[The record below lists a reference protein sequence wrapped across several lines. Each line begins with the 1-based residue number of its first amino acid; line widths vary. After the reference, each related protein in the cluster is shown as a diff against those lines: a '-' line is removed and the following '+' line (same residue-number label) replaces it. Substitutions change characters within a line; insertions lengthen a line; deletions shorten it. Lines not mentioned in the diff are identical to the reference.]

1 MATPTGQS
9 LTGNFAGEK
18 ASGYLY
24 PAILAANTIGSGI
37 VTTHEN
43 IKYKLNVRNLATT
56 GFLANATCG
65 FQSTGEVALS
75 DVVLEP
81 KELQVNIE
89 LCKANFRTQWE
100 SLEMRGA
107 ITGQEIPASFQEF
120 FIQKNLELIAKDFEV
135 AVWQGTTDGGSFEGL
150 EAKLAANATVID
162 VNNSGTPLSAAN
174 IMAEL
179 GKVYDAIPNEVYVA
193 DDVKIII
200 PISAAKFYQQAL
212 ASIGAGYSGGTGAGY
227 KSESYVG
234 AKPLNYQGID
244 LVVANG
250 LSNNKM
256 VAARTSDL
264 HFGTNV
270 LTDLAEVRVID
281 MAETDGSDN
290 VRFVARMT
298 GGTQVTNGSNIV
310 YYVA

>member
-1 MATPTGQS
+1 MATSTS

-43 IKYKLNVRNLATT
+43 IKYKLNIRNMATT
-56 GFLANATCG
+56 GFLANATCD
-65 FQSTGEVALS
+65 FTDTGNVALS

-89 LCKANFRTQWE
+89 LCKKDFRTQWE
-100 SLEMRGA
+100 AMEMRGA
-107 ITGQEIPASFQEF
+107 ITGQELPSSFQEF

-135 AVWQGTTDGGSFEGL
+135 AVWQGTDTGGSFEGL
-150 EAKLAANATVID
+150 QAKLAANTDVID
-162 VNNSGTPLSAAN
+162 VTGTTLSASN
-174 IMAEL
+174 IIAEL
-179 GKVYDAIPNEVYVA
+179 AKVYAAIPNEVFVA
-193 DDVKIII
+193 EDVKIII
-200 PISAAKFYQQAL
+200 PISAAKFYQEAL
-212 ASIGAGYSGGTGAGY
+212 SAVGSDAGYLAQSV
-227 KSESYVG
+227 VG

-250 LSNNKM
+250 LGANKM
-256 VAARTSDL
+256 IAARSSDL

-270 LTDLAEVRVID
+270 LTDLAELRVVD
-281 MAETDGSDN
+281 MSETDGSDN
-290 VRFVARMT
+290 IRFVARMT
-298 GGTQVTNGSNIV
+298 GGTQVTNGSNVV
-310 YYVA
+310 YYS

>member
-56 GFLANATCG
+56 GFLANATCD
-65 FQSTGEVALS
+65 FTSTGEVALS

-135 AVWQGTTDGGSFEGL
+135 AIWQGTAGAGFEGL
-150 EAKLAANATVID
+150 QAKLAANTEVID
-162 VNNSGTPLSAAN
+162 IAAIGGGLNAAN
-174 IMAEL
+174 IIAEL
-179 GKVYDAIPNEVYVA
+179 GKVYAAIPDEVFVA
-193 DDVKIII
+193 EDVKIII
-200 PISAAKFYQQAL
+200 PISAAKFYQEAL
-212 ASIGAGYSGGTGAGY
+212 SAVGSDAGYLAQSV
-227 KSESYVG
+227 VG

-250 LSNNKM
+250 LGANKM
-256 VAARTSDL
+256 VAARSSDL

-270 LTDLAEVRVID
+270 LTDLAELRVID
-281 MAETDGSDN
+281 MSETDGSDN

-310 YYVA
+310 YYS

>member
-43 IKYKLNVRNLATT
+43 VKYKLNVRNLSTT
-56 GFLANATCG
+56 GFLANATCD
-65 FQSTGEVALS
+65 FRSTGEVALS

-89 LCKANFRTQWE
+89 LCKANLRTQWE

-135 AVWQGTTDGGSFEGL
+135 AIWQGTTGAGSFEGL
-150 EAKLAANATVID
+150 QAKLAANTDVID

-174 IMAEL
+174 IIAEL
-179 GKVYDAIPNEVYVA
+179 GKVYAAIPDEVFVA
-193 DDVKIII
+193 EDVKIII
-200 PISAAKFYQQAL
+200 PISAAKFYQEAL
-212 ASIGAGYSGGTGAGY
+212 SAVGSDAGYLAQSV
-227 KSESYVG
+227 VG
-234 AKPLNYQGID
+234 SKPLNYQGID

-250 LSNNKM
+250 LGANKM
-256 VAARTSDL
+256 VAARSSDL

-270 LTDLAEVRVID
+270 LTDLAELRVID

>member
-1 MATPTGQS
+1 MATVQS

-43 IKYKLNVRNLATT
+43 VKYKLNIRNLATT
-56 GFLANATCG
+56 GFLANASCE
-65 FQSTGEVALS
+65 FLSTGEVALS

-89 LCKANFRTQWE
+89 LCKGNLRTQWE

-135 AVWQGTTDGGSFEGL
+135 AVWQGTTGAGSFEGL
-150 EAKLAANATVID
+150 EAKLAANTDVID

-174 IMAEL
+174 IITEL
-179 GKVYDAIPNEVYVA
+179 NKVVAAIPNEVYVA
-193 DDVKIII
+193 DDFKIII
-200 PISAAKFYQQAL
+200 PISAAKFYIAAQAAL
-212 ASIGAGYSGGTGAGY
+212 GYLD
-227 KSESYVG
+227 KFHVG
-234 AKPLNYQGID
+234 KTELNFQGID
-244 LVVANG
+244 LVIANG

-270 LTDLAEVRVID
+270 LTDLAELRVID

>member
-1 MATPTGQS
+1 MATSTS
-9 LTGNFAGEK
+9 DYSNLSGNFTGEK

-43 IKYKLNVRNLATT
+43 VKYKLNIRNMATT
-56 GFLANATCG
+56 GYLANGTCD
-65 FQSTGEVALS
+65 FDPTGNVALS
-75 DVVLEP
+75 DVVLEV
-81 KELQVNIE
+81 KELQVNTQ
-89 LCKANFRTQWE
+89 LCKKTFRTQWE
-100 SLEMRGA
+100 ALEMRGA
-107 ITGQEIPASFQEF
+107 ITGQELPSSFQEF

-135 AVWQGTTDGGSFEGL
+135 AVWQGTTGAGSFEGL
-150 EAKLAANATVID
+150 EAKLAANADVID
-162 VNNSGTPLSAAN
+162 VSNSGTPLSASN
-174 IMAEL
+174 IIAEL
-179 GKVYDAIPNEVYVA
+179 GKVVAAIPNEVYVA
-193 DDVKIII
+193 DDFKIII
-200 PISAAKFYQQAL
+200 PISAAKYYIAAQAAL
-212 ASIGAGYSGGTGAGY
+212 GYLD
-227 KSESYVG
+227 KFHVG
-234 AKPLNYQGID
+234 KTELNFQGID

>member
-56 GFLANATCG
+56 GFLANATCD
-65 FQSTGEVALS
+65 FTSTGEVALS

-135 AVWQGTTDGGSFEGL
+135 AIWQGTAGAGFEGL
-150 EAKLAANATVID
+150 QAKLAANTEVID
-162 VNNSGTPLSAAN
+162 IAAIGGGLNAAN
-174 IMAEL
+174 IIAEL
-179 GKVYDAIPNEVYVA
+179 GKVYAAIPDEVFVA
-193 DDVKIII
+193 EDVKIII
-200 PISAAKFYQQAL
+200 PISAAKFYQEAL
-212 ASIGAGYSGGTGAGY
+212 SAVGSDAGYLAQSV
-227 KSESYVG
+227 VG
-234 AKPLNYQGID
+234 SKPLNYQGID

-250 LSNNKM
+250 LGANKM
-256 VAARTSDL
+256 VAARSSDL

-270 LTDLAEVRVID
+270 LTDLAELRVVD
-281 MAETDGSDN
+281 MSETDGSDN

>member
-1 MATPTGQS
+1 MATSTS

-56 GFLANATCG
+56 GFLANATCD
-65 FQSTGEVALS
+65 FTSTGEVALS

-100 SLEMRGA
+100 AMEMRGA
-107 ITGQEIPASFQEF
+107 ITGQELPASFQEF

-135 AVWQGTTDGGSFEGL
+135 AIWQGTTGAGSFEGL
-150 EAKLAANATVID
+150 QAKLLANGAVVD
-162 VNNSGTPLSAAN
+162 VVGTTLSAAN
-174 IMAEL
+174 ILAEL
-179 GKVYDAIPNEVYVA
+179 AKVYDAIPDEVYVA
-193 DDVKIII
+193 EDVKIII

-212 ASIGAGYSGGTGAGY
+212 AAVGSDAGYLAQST
-227 KSESYVG
+227 VG

-250 LSNNKM
+250 LGANKM
-256 VAARTSDL
+256 IAARTSDL

-270 LTDLAEVRVID
+270 LTDLAELRVID

-298 GGTQVTNGSNIV
+298 GGTQITNGANIV
-310 YYVA
+310 YYS

>member
-56 GFLANATCG
+56 GFLANATCD
-65 FQSTGEVALS
+65 FTSTGEVALS

-100 SLEMRGA
+100 AMEMRGA
-107 ITGQEIPASFQEF
+107 ITGQELPASFQEF

-135 AVWQGTTDGGSFEGL
+135 AIWQGTTGAGSFEGL
-150 EAKLAANATVID
+150 QAKL
-162 VNNSGTPLSAAN
+162 L
-174 IMAEL
+174 
-179 GKVYDAIPNEVYVA
+179 
-193 DDVKIII
+193 
-200 PISAAKFYQQAL
+200 
-212 ASIGAGYSGGTGAGY
+212 
-227 KSESYVG
+227 
-234 AKPLNYQGID
+234 
-244 LVVANG
+244 ANG
-250 LSNNKM
+250 AVVDVVGTTL
-256 VAARTSDL
+256 DL
-264 HFGTNV
+264 
-270 LTDLAEVRVID
+270 LQE
-281 MAETDGSDN
+281 
-290 VRFVARMT
+290 
-298 GGTQVTNGSNIV
+298 
-310 YYVA
+310 

>member
-1 MATPTGQS
+1 MATVQS

-43 IKYKLNVRNLATT
+43 VKYKLNIRNLATT
-56 GFLANATCG
+56 GFLANASCE
-65 FQSTGEVALS
+65 FLSTGEVALS

-89 LCKANFRTQWE
+89 LCKGNLRTQWE

-135 AVWQGTTDGGSFEGL
+135 AVWQGTTGAGSFEGL
-150 EAKLAANATVID
+150 EAKLAANTDVID

-174 IMAEL
+174 IITEL
-179 GKVYDAIPNEVYVA
+179 GKVVAAIPNEVYVA
-193 DDVKIII
+193 DDFKIII
-200 PISAAKFYQQAL
+200 PISAAKFYIAAQAAL
-212 ASIGAGYSGGTGAGY
+212 GYLD
-227 KSESYVG
+227 KFHVG
-234 AKPLNYQGID
+234 KTELNFQGID
-244 LVVANG
+244 LVIANG

-270 LTDLAEVRVID
+270 LTDLAELRVID

>member
-1 MATPTGQS
+1 MATSTS
-9 LTGNFAGEK
+9 DYSNLSGNFTGEK

-43 IKYKLNVRNLATT
+43 VKYKLNIRNMATT
-56 GFLANATCG
+56 GYLANGTCD
-65 FQSTGEVALS
+65 FDPTGNVALN
-75 DVVLEP
+75 DVVLEV
-81 KELQVNIE
+81 KELQVNTQ
-89 LCKANFRTQWE
+89 LCKKTFRTQWE
-100 SLEMRGA
+100 ALEMRGA
-107 ITGQEIPASFQEF
+107 ITGQELPASFQEF

-135 AVWQGTTDGGSFEGL
+135 AVWQGTDTGGSFEGL
-150 EAKLAANATVID
+150 QAKLAANADVID
-162 VNNSGTPLSAAN
+162 VTGTTLSASN
-174 IMAEL
+174 IIAEL
-179 GKVYDAIPNEVYVA
+179 GKVVAAIPNEVYVA
-193 DDVKIII
+193 DDFKIIV
-200 PISAAKFYQQAL
+200 PISAAKFYIAAQAAL
-212 ASIGAGYSGGTGAGY
+212 GYLD
-227 KSESYVG
+227 KFHVG
-234 AKPLNYQGID
+234 KTELNFQGID

-250 LSNNKM
+250 LSNDKM

-270 LTDLAEVRVID
+270 LTDLAELRVID

-310 YYVA
+310 YYS

>member
-1 MATPTGQS
+1 MATGQS

-43 IKYKLNVRNLATT
+43 VKYKLNVRNLSTT
-56 GFLANATCG
+56 GFLANATCD
-65 FQSTGEVALS
+65 FRSTGEVALS

-89 LCKANFRTQWE
+89 LCKGNLRTQWE

-135 AVWQGTTDGGSFEGL
+135 AVWQGTTGAGSFEGL
-150 EAKLAANATVID
+150 EAKLAANTDVID
-162 VNNSGTPLSAAN
+162 VNNSGTPLSATN
-174 IMAEL
+174 IIEEL
-179 GKVYDAIPNEVYVA
+179 DKVVAAIPNEVYVA
-193 DDVKIII
+193 DDFKIII
-200 PISAAKFYQQAL
+200 PISAAKFYIAAQAAL
-212 ASIGAGYSGGTGAGY
+212 GYLD
-227 KSESYVG
+227 KFHVG
-234 AKPLNYQGID
+234 KTELNFQGID
-244 LVVANG
+244 LVIANG

-270 LTDLAEVRVID
+270 LTDLAELRVVD
-281 MAETDGSDN
+281 MSETDGSDN

>member
-56 GFLANATCG
+56 GFLANATCA
-65 FQSTGEVALS
+65 FTSTGEVALS

-100 SLEMRGA
+100 AMEMRGA
-107 ITGQEIPASFQEF
+107 ITGQELPASFQEF

-135 AVWQGTTDGGSFEGL
+135 AIWQGTTGGGSFEGL
-150 EAKLAANATVID
+150 QAKLLANGAVVD
-162 VNNSGTPLSAAN
+162 VVGTTLSAAN
-174 IMAEL
+174 ILAEL
-179 GKVYDAIPNEVYVA
+179 AKVYDAIPDEVYVA

-200 PISAAKFYQQAL
+200 PISASKFYQQAL

-250 LSNNKM
+250 LGANKM
-256 VAARTSDL
+256 IAARTSDL

-270 LTDLAEVRVID
+270 LTDLAELRVID

-298 GGTQVTNGSNIV
+298 GGTQITNGANIV
-310 YYVA
+310 YYS

>member
-37 VTTHEN
+37 VTVHEN

-56 GFLANATCG
+56 GFLANATCD
-65 FQSTGEVALS
+65 FTSTGEVALS

-135 AVWQGTTDGGSFEGL
+135 AIWQGTTGGGSFEGL
-150 EAKLAANATVID
+150 QAKLLANGAVVD
-162 VNNSGTPLSAAN
+162 VVGTTLSAAN
-174 IMAEL
+174 ILAEL
-179 GKVYDAIPNEVYVA
+179 AKVYDAIPDEVYVA

-200 PISAAKFYQQAL
+200 PISASKFYQQAL

-250 LSNNKM
+250 LGANKM
-256 VAARTSDL
+256 IAARTSDL

-270 LTDLAEVRVID
+270 LTDLAELRVID

-298 GGTQVTNGSNIV
+298 GGTQITNGANIV
-310 YYVA
+310 YYS

>member
-56 GFLANATCG
+56 GFLANATCA
-65 FQSTGEVALS
+65 FESTGEVALS

-135 AVWQGTTDGGSFEGL
+135 AIWQGTTGAGSFEGL
-150 EAKLAANATVID
+150 QAKLAANGAVVD
-162 VNNSGTPLSAAN
+162 VVGTTLSAAN
-174 IMAEL
+174 ILAEL
-179 GKVYDAIPNEVYVA
+179 AKVYDAIPDEVYVA

-212 ASIGAGYSGGTGAGY
+212 AAVGSDAGYLAQST
-227 KSESYVG
+227 VG

-250 LSNNKM
+250 LGANKM
-256 VAARTSDL
+256 IAARTSDL

-298 GGTQVTNGSNIV
+298 GGTQITNGANIV
-310 YYVA
+310 YYS

>member
-1 MATPTGQS
+1 MATVQS

-43 IKYKLNVRNLATT
+43 VKYKLNIRNLATT
-56 GFLANATCG
+56 GFLANATCD
-65 FQSTGEVALS
+65 FTSTGEVALS

-89 LCKANFRTQWE
+89 LCKGNLRTQWE

-135 AVWQGTTDGGSFEGL
+135 AVWQGTTGAGSFEGL
-150 EAKLAANATVID
+150 EAKLAANTDVID

-174 IMAEL
+174 IITEL
-179 GKVYDAIPNEVYVA
+179 NKVVAAIPNEVYVA
-193 DDVKIII
+193 DDFKIII
-200 PISAAKFYQQAL
+200 PISAAKFYIAAQAAL
-212 ASIGAGYSGGTGAGY
+212 GYLD
-227 KSESYVG
+227 KFHVG
-234 AKPLNYQGID
+234 KTELNFQGID
-244 LVVANG
+244 LVIANG

-270 LTDLAEVRVID
+270 LTDLAELRVID

>member
-43 IKYKLNVRNLATT
+43 VKYKLNVRNLSTT
-56 GFLANATCG
+56 GFLANASCD
-65 FQSTGEVALS
+65 FVSTGEVALS

-89 LCKANFRTQWE
+89 LCKANLRTQWE

-120 FIQKNLELIAKDFEV
+120 FIQKNLELIAKDFEI
-135 AVWQGTTDGGSFEGL
+135 AIWQGTAGAGFEGL
-150 EAKLAANATVID
+150 QAKLAANTEVID
-162 VNNSGTPLSAAN
+162 IAAIGGGLNAAN
-174 IMAEL
+174 IIAEL
-179 GKVYDAIPNEVYVA
+179 GKVYAAIPDEVFVA
-193 DDVKIII
+193 EDVKIII
-200 PISAAKFYQQAL
+200 PISAAKFYQEAL
-212 ASIGAGYSGGTGAGY
+212 SAVGEGYTGGTGAGY
-227 KSESYVG
+227 LTQSVVG

-250 LSNNKM
+250 LGANKM
-256 VAARTSDL
+256 VAARSSDL

-270 LTDLAEVRVID
+270 LTDLAELRVID
-281 MAETDGSDN
+281 MSETDGSDN

-310 YYVA
+310 YYS

>member
-1 MATPTGQS
+1 MATVQS

-43 IKYKLNVRNLATT
+43 VKYKLNIRNLATT
-56 GFLANATCG
+56 GFLANATCD
-65 FQSTGEVALS
+65 FTSTGEVALS

-89 LCKANFRTQWE
+89 LCKGNLRTQWE

-120 FIQKNLELIAKDFEV
+120 FIQKNLELIAKDFEI
-135 AVWQGTTDGGSFEGL
+135 AIWQGTAGAGFEGL
-150 EAKLAANATVID
+150 QAKLAANTEVID
-162 VNNSGTPLSAAN
+162 IAAIGGGLNAAN
-174 IMAEL
+174 IIAEL
-179 GKVYDAIPNEVYVA
+179 GKVYAAIPDEVFVA
-193 DDVKIII
+193 EDVKIII
-200 PISAAKFYQQAL
+200 PISAAKFYQEAL
-212 ASIGAGYSGGTGAGY
+212 SAVGSDAGYLAQSV
-227 KSESYVG
+227 VG
-234 AKPLNYQGID
+234 SKPLNYQGID

-250 LSNNKM
+250 LGANKM
-256 VAARTSDL
+256 VAARSSDL

-270 LTDLAEVRVID
+270 LTDLAELRVID
-281 MAETDGSDN
+281 MSETDGSDN

>member
-56 GFLANATCG
+56 GFLANATCD
-65 FQSTGEVALS
+65 FTSTGEVALS

-135 AVWQGTTDGGSFEGL
+135 AIWQGTTGAGSFEGL
-150 EAKLAANATVID
+150 QAKLLANGAVVD
-162 VNNSGTPLSAAN
+162 VVGTTLSAAN
-174 IMAEL
+174 ILAEL
-179 GKVYDAIPNEVYVA
+179 AKVYDAIPNEVYVA
-193 DDVKIII
+193 EDVKIII
-200 PISAAKFYQQAL
+200 PISASKFYQQAL

-250 LSNNKM
+250 LGANKM
-256 VAARTSDL
+256 IAARTSDL

-270 LTDLAEVRVID
+270 LTDLAELRVID

-298 GGTQVTNGSNIV
+298 GGTQITNGANIV
-310 YYVA
+310 YYS

>member
-56 GFLANATCG
+56 GFLANATCD
-65 FQSTGEVALS
+65 FVSTGEVALS

-135 AVWQGTTDGGSFEGL
+135 AIWQGTTGAGSFEGL
-150 EAKLAANATVID
+150 EAKLAANAAVID
-162 VNNSGTPLSAAN
+162 VNNSATPLSAAN
-174 IMAEL
+174 ILAEL
-179 GKVYDAIPNEVYVA
+179 AKVYDAIPNEVYVA
-193 DDVKIII
+193 EDVKIII

-212 ASIGAGYSGGTGAGY
+212 AAVGSDAGYLAQST
-227 KSESYVG
+227 VG

>member
-1 MATPTGQS
+1 MATVQS

-43 IKYKLNVRNLATT
+43 VKYKLNIRNLATT
-56 GFLANATCG
+56 GFLANASCE
-65 FQSTGEVALS
+65 FLSTGEVALS

-89 LCKANFRTQWE
+89 LCKGNLRTQWE

-135 AVWQGTTDGGSFEGL
+135 AVWQGTTGAGSFEGL
-150 EAKLAANATVID
+150 EAKLAANTDVID
-162 VNNSGTPLSAAN
+162 VNNSGTPLSATN
-174 IMAEL
+174 IIEEL
-179 GKVYDAIPNEVYVA
+179 DKVVAAIPNEVYVA
-193 DDVKIII
+193 DDFKIII
-200 PISAAKFYQQAL
+200 PISAAKFYIAAQAAL
-212 ASIGAGYSGGTGAGY
+212 GYLD
-227 KSESYVG
+227 KFHVG
-234 AKPLNYQGID
+234 KTELNFQGID
-244 LVVANG
+244 LVIANG

-270 LTDLAEVRVID
+270 LTDLAELRVID

>member
-1 MATPTGQS
+1 MATSTT

-56 GFLANATCG
+56 GFLANATCD
-65 FQSTGEVALS
+65 FTDTGNVALS

-89 LCKANFRTQWE
+89 LCKKDFRTQWE
-100 SLEMRGA
+100 AMEMRGA
-107 ITGQEIPASFQEF
+107 ITGQELPASFQEF

-135 AVWQGTTDGGSFEGL
+135 AIWQGTNIGGSFEGL
-150 EAKLAANATVID
+150 QAKLAANGAVVD
-162 VNNSGTPLSAAN
+162 VVGTTLSAAN
-174 IMAEL
+174 ILAEL
-179 GKVYDAIPNEVYVA
+179 AKVYDAIPDEVYVA

-212 ASIGAGYSGGTGAGY
+212 AAVGSDAGYLAQST
-227 KSESYVG
+227 VG

-250 LSNNKM
+250 LGANKM
-256 VAARTSDL
+256 IAARTSDL

-298 GGTQVTNGSNIV
+298 GGTQITNGANIV
-310 YYVA
+310 YYS

>member
-43 IKYKLNVRNLATT
+43 VKYKLNVRNLATT
-56 GFLANATCG
+56 GFLANATCA
-65 FQSTGEVALS
+65 FESTGEVALS

-135 AVWQGTTDGGSFEGL
+135 AVWQGTDTGGSFEGL
-150 EAKLAANATVID
+150 QAKLAANTDVID
-162 VNNSGTPLSAAN
+162 VTGTTLSASN

-179 GKVYDAIPNEVYVA
+179 GKVYDAIPDEVFVA
-193 DDVKIII
+193 EDVKIII
-200 PISAAKFYQQAL
+200 PISAAKFYQEAL
-212 ASIGAGYSGGTGAGY
+212 SAVGEGYNGGTGAGY
-227 KSESYVG
+227 LTQSVVG

-250 LSNNKM
+250 LGANKM
-256 VAARTSDL
+256 IAARTSDL

-270 LTDLAEVRVID
+270 LTDLAELRVID

-298 GGTQVTNGSNIV
+298 GGTQVTNGSNVV
-310 YYVA
+310 YYS

>member
-43 IKYKLNVRNLATT
+43 VKYKLNVRNLATT
-56 GFLANATCG
+56 GFLANASCD
-65 FQSTGEVALS
+65 FVSTGEVALS

-89 LCKANFRTQWE
+89 LCKANFRTQYE

-174 IMAEL
+174 IIAEL
-179 GKVYDAIPNEVYVA
+179 GKVVAAIPNEVYVA
-193 DDVKIII
+193 DDFKIII
-200 PISAAKFYQQAL
+200 PISAAKFYIAAQAAL
-212 ASIGAGYSGGTGAGY
+212 GYLD
-227 KSESYVG
+227 KFHVG
-234 AKPLNYQGID
+234 KTELNFQGID

-298 GGTQVTNGSNIV
+298 GGTQITNGANIV
-310 YYVA
+310 YYS

>member
-43 IKYKLNVRNLATT
+43 VKYKLNVRNLATT
-56 GFLANATCG
+56 GFLANATCE
-65 FQSTGEVALS
+65 FTSTGEVALS

-135 AVWQGTTDGGSFEGL
+135 AIWQGTTGGGSFEGL
-150 EAKLAANATVID
+150 QAKLAANGD
-162 VNNSGTPLSAAN
+162 VVDVSGTTLSASN
-174 IMAEL
+174 IIAEL
-179 GKVYDAIPNEVYVA
+179 GKVYDAIPDEVYVA
-193 DDVKIII
+193 EDVKIII

-212 ASIGAGYSGGTGAGY
+212 AAVGSDAGYLAQST
-227 KSESYVG
+227 VG

-250 LSNNKM
+250 LGANKM
-256 VAARTSDL
+256 IAARTSDL

-270 LTDLAEVRVID
+270 LTDLAELRVID

-298 GGTQVTNGSNIV
+298 GGTQVTNGSNVV
-310 YYVA
+310 YYS

>member
-56 GFLANATCG
+56 GFLANATCD
-65 FQSTGEVALS
+65 FTSTGEVALS

-135 AVWQGTTDGGSFEGL
+135 AVWQGTTGAGSFEGL
-150 EAKLAANATVID
+150 EAKLAANTDVID
-162 VNNSGTPLSAAN
+162 VNNSGTPLSATN
-174 IMAEL
+174 IIEEL
-179 GKVYDAIPNEVYVA
+179 DKVVAAIPNEVYVA
-193 DDVKIII
+193 DDFKIII
-200 PISAAKFYQQAL
+200 PISAAKFYIAAQAAL
-212 ASIGAGYSGGTGAGY
+212 GYLD
-227 KSESYVG
+227 KFHVG
-234 AKPLNYQGID
+234 KTELNFQGID
-244 LVVANG
+244 LVIANG

-270 LTDLAEVRVID
+270 LTDLAELRVID

>member
-43 IKYKLNVRNLATT
+43 VKYKLNVRNLATT

-100 SLEMRGA
+100 AMEMRGA
-107 ITGQEIPASFQEF
+107 ITGQELPASFQEF

-135 AVWQGTTDGGSFEGL
+135 AIWQGTTGEGSFEGL
-150 EAKLAANATVID
+150 QAKLAANGD
-162 VNNSGTPLSAAN
+162 VVDVSGTTLSAAN

-179 GKVYDAIPNEVYVA
+179 AKVYDAIPDEVYVA
-193 DDVKIII
+193 EDVKIII

-212 ASIGAGYSGGTGAGY
+212 AAVGSDAGYLAQST
-227 KSESYVG
+227 VG

-250 LSNNKM
+250 LGANKM
-256 VAARTSDL
+256 IAARTSDL

-298 GGTQVTNGSNIV
+298 GGTQITNGANIV
-310 YYVA
+310 YYS

>member
-1 MATPTGQS
+1 MATSTS

-24 PAILAANTIGSGI
+24 PAILAANSIGSGI
-37 VTTHEN
+37 VTVHEN

-56 GFLANATCG
+56 GFLANATCD
-65 FQSTGEVALS
+65 FTDTGNVALS

-89 LCKANFRTQWE
+89 LCKKDFRTQWE
-100 SLEMRGA
+100 ALEMRGA
-107 ITGQEIPASFQEF
+107 ITGQELPASFQEF

-135 AVWQGTTDGGSFEGL
+135 AVWQGTTGGGSFEGL
-150 EAKLAANATVID
+150 QAKLAANGD
-162 VNNSGTPLSAAN
+162 VVDVAGTTLSASN
-174 IMAEL
+174 IITEL
-179 GKVYDAIPNEVYVA
+179 GRVRDAIPNEVYVA
-193 DDVKIII
+193 DDVKIIV
-200 PISAAKFYQQAL
+200 PISVAKFYIAAQA
-212 ASIGAGYSGGTGAGY
+212 ASGYLD
-227 KSESYVG
+227 KFHVG
-234 AKPLNYQGID
+234 KTELNFQGIP

-250 LSNNKM
+250 LGNDKM

-270 LTDLAEVRVID
+270 LTDLAELRVID

-298 GGTQVTNGSNIV
+298 GGTQVTNGSNVV
-310 YYVA
+310 YYS

>member
-56 GFLANATCG
+56 GFLANATCD
-65 FQSTGEVALS
+65 FTSTGEVALS

-135 AVWQGTTDGGSFEGL
+135 AVWQGTTGGGSFEGL
-150 EAKLAANATVID
+150 EAKLAANADVID
-162 VNNSGTPLSAAN
+162 VNNSATPLSAAN
-174 IMAEL
+174 ILAEL
-179 GKVYDAIPNEVYVA
+179 AKVYDAIPNEVYVA

-212 ASIGAGYSGGTGAGY
+212 AAVGSDAGYLAQST
-227 KSESYVG
+227 VG

>member
-1 MATPTGQS
+1 MATSTS
-9 LTGNFAGEK
+9 DYANLSGNFTGEK

-24 PAILAANTIGSGI
+24 PAILAANTIGNGI

-43 IKYKLNVRNLATT
+43 VKYKLNIRNMATT
-56 GFLANATCG
+56 GYLANGTCDFTPSG
-65 FQSTGEVALS
+65 NLSLS
-75 DVVLEP
+75 DVVLEV
-81 KELQVNIE
+81 KELQVNTE
-89 LCKANFRTQWE
+89 LCKKTFRTQWE
-100 SLEMRGA
+100 ALEMRGA
-107 ITGQEIPASFQEF
+107 ITGQELPASFQEF

-135 AVWQGTTDGGSFEGL
+135 AVWQGTTGAGSFEGL
-150 EAKLAANATVID
+150 EAKLAANADVID
-162 VNNSGTPLSAAN
+162 VSNSGTPLSASN
-174 IMAEL
+174 IIAEL
-179 GKVYDAIPNEVYVA
+179 GKVVAAIPNEVYVA
-193 DDVKIII
+193 DDFKIII
-200 PISAAKFYQQAL
+200 PISAAKFYIAAQAAL
-212 ASIGAGYSGGTGAGY
+212 GYLD
-227 KSESYVG
+227 KFHVG
-234 AKPLNYQGID
+234 KTELNFQGID

-270 LTDLAEVRVID
+270 LTDLAELRVVD
-281 MAETDGSDN
+281 MSETDGSDN

>member
-1 MATPTGQS
+1 MATVQS

-24 PAILAANTIGSGI
+24 PAILAANSIGSGI
-37 VTTHEN
+37 VTVHEN
-43 IKYKLNVRNLATT
+43 VKYKLNVRNLATT
-56 GFLANATCG
+56 GFLANATCD
-65 FQSTGEVALS
+65 FTSTGNVALS

-89 LCKANFRTQWE
+89 LCKKEFRTQWE

-135 AVWQGTTDGGSFEGL
+135 AVWQGTTGAGSFEGL
-150 EAKLAANATVID
+150 QAKLAANAAVVD
-162 VNNSGTPLSAAN
+162 VTGTTLSAAN
-174 IMAEL
+174 IIAEL

-193 DDVKIII
+193 EDVKIII

-212 ASIGAGYSGGTGAGY
+212 AAVGAGFSGGTGSGY
-227 KSESYVG
+227 LAQSTVG

-298 GGTQVTNGSNIV
+298 GGTQITNGANIV
-310 YYVA
+310 YYS

>member
-56 GFLANATCG
+56 GFLANATCD
-65 FQSTGEVALS
+65 FTSTGEVALS

-100 SLEMRGA
+100 AMEMRGA
-107 ITGQEIPASFQEF
+107 ITGQELPASFQEF

-135 AVWQGTTDGGSFEGL
+135 AIWQGTTGAGSFEGL
-150 EAKLAANATVID
+150 QAKLLANGAVVD
-162 VNNSGTPLSAAN
+162 VVGTTLSAAN
-174 IMAEL
+174 ILAEL
-179 GKVYDAIPNEVYVA
+179 AKVYDAIPDEVYVA
-193 DDVKIII
+193 EDVKIII

-212 ASIGAGYSGGTGAGY
+212 AAVGSDAGYLAQST
-227 KSESYVG
+227 VG

-250 LSNNKM
+250 LGANKM
-256 VAARTSDL
+256 IAARTSDL

-298 GGTQVTNGSNIV
+298 GGTQITNGANIV
-310 YYVA
+310 YYS

>member
-43 IKYKLNVRNLATT
+43 VKYKLNVRNLATT
-56 GFLANATCG
+56 GFLANATCD
-65 FQSTGEVALS
+65 FTSTGEVALS

-89 LCKANFRTQWE
+89 LCKANLRTQWE

-135 AVWQGTTDGGSFEGL
+135 AVWQGTTGAGSFEGL
-150 EAKLAANATVID
+150 EAKLAANTDVID

-174 IMAEL
+174 IIAEL
-179 GKVYDAIPNEVYVA
+179 GKVVAAIPNEVYVA
-193 DDVKIII
+193 DDFKIII
-200 PISAAKFYQQAL
+200 PISAAKFYIAAQAAL
-212 ASIGAGYSGGTGAGY
+212 GYLD
-227 KSESYVG
+227 KFHVG
-234 AKPLNYQGID
+234 KTELNFQGID
-244 LVVANG
+244 LVIANG

-256 VAARTSDL
+256 VAARSSDL

-270 LTDLAEVRVID
+270 LTDLAELRVID

-310 YYVA
+310 YYS